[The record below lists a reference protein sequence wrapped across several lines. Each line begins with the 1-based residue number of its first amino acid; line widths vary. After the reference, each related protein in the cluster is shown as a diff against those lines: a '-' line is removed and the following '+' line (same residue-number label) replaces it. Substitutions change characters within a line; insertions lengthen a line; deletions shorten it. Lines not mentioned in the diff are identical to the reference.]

1 MVDMDTQEKMISEIQ
16 EMNSTLKD
24 IRIQMHNLEDSVKK
38 GVQGAMLTAFG
49 CFGGLVLLYELLHW
63 IFSFFK

>member
-1 MVDMDTQEKMISEIQ
+1 MDTQEKILSELQ

-24 IRIQMHNLEDSVKK
+24 IRIQMHNIEDSVKK
-38 GVQGAMLTAFG
+38 GVQGAMLTAFS
-49 CFGGLVLLYELLHW
+49 CLGGLVLLYELIHW